1 MQSLKTKRSI
11 RKMNKIKKHKKLYA
25 FSAADFFTYVCN
37 GDIFDELIDDD
48 ACAISISDPDDPKHV
63 LDGTADNVLN
73 VDFGDDDSMTAEQA
87 EQIVDFINR
96 NIGKNFYIHCSA
108 GKSRSQ
114 GVVRYMLDVY
124 PDIEWETRQDNPCI
138 TPNYHVV
145 CMLKRVAMKNDRRTN
160 DTDGHLKLT
169 YDFSNNHLSIY
180 IHYLNVEIKQ
190 VFSKMKLNHVI
201 KKGMTID
208 ELSELIIWAVIEKCA
223 VDKDIFKRK
232 HSDELNECQQT
243 IIKLM
248 KEYIHEDN

>member
-1 MQSLKTKRSI
+1 
-11 RKMNKIKKHKKLYA
+11 MNKKLYA
-25 FSAADFFTYVCN
+25 FSATDFNTYICN

-48 ACAISISDPDDPKHV
+48 ACAISISDPDEPKHI

-73 VDFGDDDSMTAEQA
+73 IDFADDDSMTAEQA

-124 PDIEWETRQDNPCI
+124 NDIDWETRADNPCI

-145 CMLKRVAMKNDRRTN
+145 SMMKRVAMKNDRRTN

-169 YDFSNNHLSIY
+169 YDFRNNRLYIY
-180 IHYLNVEIKQ
+180 IHYLNIVIDQ
-190 VFSKMKLNHVI
+190 VYSRQTLNHII
-201 KKGMTID
+201 KKGITID
-208 ELSELIIWAVIEKCA
+208 ELSELLIWVVLEKCA
-223 VDKDIFKRK
+223 VDTDAFKIK

-243 IIKLM
+243 ISKLM